1 MAAAPRRSLASIVG
15 PLKDEA
21 AGSAEK
27 EVDFE
32 VQEYDDEVDELRS
45 MEEDQPA
52 VEVVAATNT
61 PVSTSQTKAARH

>member
-1 MAAAPRRSLASIVG
+1 MAAVPRRSLASIVG

-32 VQEYDDEVDELRS
+32 VEEYDDEVDDINS

-52 VEVVAATNT
+52 VEVVAAPNT
-61 PVSTSQTKAARH
+61 PVSNSQHRAALH

>member
-21 AGSAEK
+21 AGSGEQ
-27 EVDFE
+27 EGDFE
-32 VQEYDDEVDELRS
+32 VEEYADEVDEFES

-52 VEVVAATNT
+52 VEVVAAPNT
-61 PVSTSQTKAARH
+61 PVRTSQFRAAPH